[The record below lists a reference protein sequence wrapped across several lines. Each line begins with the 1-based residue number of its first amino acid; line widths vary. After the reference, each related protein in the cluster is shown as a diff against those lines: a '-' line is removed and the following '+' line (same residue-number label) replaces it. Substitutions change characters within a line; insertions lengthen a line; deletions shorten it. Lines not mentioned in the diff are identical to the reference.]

1 MYKQAALTDKRACR
15 LGYEAHIYNIFKK
28 ARARVDPDKKANH
41 FYIARSF
48 SDDDDDDAMA
58 VFARSSRIAWVV
70 SRSGY
75 EI

>member
-1 MYKQAALTDKRACR
+1 M
-15 LGYEAHIYNIFKK
+15 
-28 ARARVDPDKKANH
+28 DPDKKANH